1 MLRLTR
7 NTYSLASNQ
16 ARLFLESALS
26 YRYSESVLVR
36 RFAIST
42 ESIHFRREETLL
54 KNSRQ
59 SRIYRY
65 ANYSQANWTPARVD
79 DQPRRRAC
87 DILVRIILLHY
98 TLWILSHKVLIDVLP
113 PSLGHVC
120 VHRPIPIPL
129 PTHHAFLI
137 SENTSCNVPCCGHA
151 AFGIVAHF
159 IPLPALSP
167 PYSLREFANGGSRAF
182 DGPLTLNTF
191 CVWASGW
198 MML

>member
-7 NTYSLASNQ
+7 DTYIFASNQ
-16 ARLFLESALS
+16 ANCSLSRLFH
-26 YRYSESVLVR
+26 RYSESVFAR

-42 ESIHFRREETLL
+42 GSIHSRREKTLQ
-54 KNSRQ
+54 KNPRQ

-65 ANYSQANWTPARVD
+65 ANYSQANRTPARVD
-79 DQPRRRAC
+79 DQPRRRTR
-87 DILVRIILLHY
+87 DILVRIFLPQY

-120 VHRPIPIPL
+120 VHRPIPTPL

-151 AFGIVAHF
+151 AFGIVVYF

-167 PYSLREFANGGSRAF
+167 PYSLRESNLRMVVLARLMV
-182 DGPLTLNTF
+182 P
-191 CVWASGW
+191 
-198 MML
+198 